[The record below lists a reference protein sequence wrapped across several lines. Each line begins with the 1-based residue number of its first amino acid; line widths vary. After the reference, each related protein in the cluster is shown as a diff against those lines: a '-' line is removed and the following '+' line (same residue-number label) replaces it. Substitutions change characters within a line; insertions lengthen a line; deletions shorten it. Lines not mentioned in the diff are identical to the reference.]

1 MKFKK
6 AESDN
11 FDLTSID
18 SDILI
23 EQVEEVLADKTDKC
37 QLESIHDHN
46 DNSSSVTNKNVIDRF
61 FIDSYDLM
69 VYMSYQIFNLL
80 VSVVLLCIFIF
91 VKRSWS
97 LALFMIG
104 ILSLHTPLVI
114 HYAKN
119 RGGSKAINDTYFIQS
134 GLYYLILS
142 VYSVI
147 MNFFYGDSLAEL
159 LNLFIYSNVPTLLS
173 ICCFL
178 MSTESI
184 KYNRVRK
191 QKGCEKIQCIPTV
204 SSEMESDLESDL
216 ESDRIVCEPDSESK
230 SSHES
235 GVEPKVELE
244 SESGVESES
253 DDILTL
259 SSDSESND
267 SKSNNLESNN
277 VDAVISAETSR
288 D

>member
-23 EQVEEVLADKTDKC
+23 EQVEEVLADKTDEC

-69 VYMSYQIFNLL
+69 VYMSYQILNLL
-80 VSVVLLCIFIF
+80 VSAVLVCIFIF

-97 LALFMIG
+97 LAIFMIG
-104 ILSLHTPLVI
+104 ILSLHAPLVI

-119 RGGSKAINDTYFIQS
+119 GGESKAINDTYFIQS

-147 MNFFYGDSLAEL
+147 MNFYYGDSLAEL
-159 LNLFIYSNVPTLLS
+159 LNLFIYANIPTLLS
-173 ICCFL
+173 VCCFL
-178 MSTESI
+178 MSAESI

-191 QKGCEKIQCIPTV
+191 QKRDEKIHCISEV
-204 SSEMESDLESDL
+204 SSEMESDL

-230 SSHES
+230 SSN
-235 GVEPKVELE
+235 K
-244 SESGVESES
+244 SGVESES

-267 SKSNNLESNN
+267 SKSNNSKPDD
-277 VDAVISAETSR
+277 VDTTISTETSR